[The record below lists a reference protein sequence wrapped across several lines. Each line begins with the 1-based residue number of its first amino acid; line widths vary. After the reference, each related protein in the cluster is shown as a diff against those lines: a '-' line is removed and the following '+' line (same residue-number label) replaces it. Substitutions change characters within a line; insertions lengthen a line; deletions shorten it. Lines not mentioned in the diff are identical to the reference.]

1 MMNQQQITPT
11 APNRRIESNAM
22 SEADQA
28 GVVSETAA
36 PPSVTQPTGAR
47 HMPRGKAMTN
57 GTDTAES
64 NGVGGNKMEAVR
76 RALGAL
82 GGNAKPTALHSH
94 ILREFKLDIST
105 NMISSYKST
114 ILKSSGSTGKKRGR
128 KPKSETMA
136 VTTMS
141 NGVIDD
147 LRTLK
152 ELVTR
157 LGAGGVRELLD
168 LLA

>member
-1 MMNQQQITPT
+1 
-11 APNRRIESNAM
+11 
-22 SEADQA
+22 
-28 GVVSETAA
+28 
-36 PPSVTQPTGAR
+36 
-47 HMPRGKAMTN
+47 MPRGKAKTN
-57 GTDTAES
+57 GADSAAES

-76 RALGAL
+76 RALNTL
-82 GGNAKPTALHSH
+82 GSNAKPTALHGH
-94 ILREFKLDIST
+94 ILREFKLDIPT

-114 ILKSSGSTGKKRGR
+114 ILKAGAARGKKRGR
-128 KPKSETMA
+128 KPKSEA
-136 VTTMS
+136 TTMTPGS

-157 LGAGGVRELLD
+157 LGADGVRELLD